1 MASKK
6 ILVVDDELESV
17 KLVGL
22 MLQRQGY
29 EIAAAQTGAQAL
41 EKALSENP
49 DLVILDIMMPDM
61 DGYEVCRRLRASPD
75 TADLP
80 IIMFT
85 AKTQVDEKVAG
96 FQAGADDYLTKPIH
110 PDELASH
117 VEAVLLRSARRQ
129 TEEPPPVSARIFGF
143 LGSKGGVG
151 TTTLAV
157 NTAVALAQ
165 GPAQGKK
172 VLLAELRPGL
182 ATAAMQLGLRRHGAL
197 AHLLDQPVEQLD
209 ARTVE
214 AQLDEHSSGVLVLS
228 GQVEP
233 PGVAT
238 LILPSHAETIVR
250 HLGAMVD
257 YVLLDLGVGLDES
270 NRRVLLGCYQAVVPV
285 EPQRVALALAQA
297 LLGEL
302 TGSLK
307 LARHRVKAVLINKA
321 PAATTFTKETV
332 EGVLQH
338 DLAGV
343 ITPAPDLAFQAAER
357 GVPMVMVQPTSLVAQ
372 QFRTFAEYL
381 VDA

>member
-1 MASKK
+1 MAKK
-6 ILVVDDELESV
+6 ILIVDDEPESV
-17 KLVGL
+17 KLIGL

-29 EIAAAQTGAQAL
+29 EIATAQTGAQAL
-41 EKALSENP
+41 ERVLSESP

-61 DGYEVCRRLRASPD
+61 DGYEVCRRLRANPD
-75 TADLP
+75 TTDLP

-117 VEAVLLRSARRQ
+117 VEAILLRSAHRR
-129 TEEPPPVSARIFGF
+129 TESPLPVNAKIFGF
-143 LGSKGGVG
+143 LGSKGGAG

-157 NTAVALAQ
+157 NAAVALAQ
-165 GPAQGKK
+165 GPAKNKK
-172 VLLAELRPGL
+172 VLLADLRPGI
-182 ATAAMQLGLRRHGAL
+182 ATAAMHLGLRRHGAL
-197 AHLLDQPVEQLD
+197 AHLLDLPVEQLD

-250 HLGAMVD
+250 YLGSMAD
-257 YVLLDLGVGLDES
+257 YVLLDLGVGLGET
-270 NRRVLLGCYQAVVPV
+270 NRRLLLGCYQVVVPV
-285 EPQRVALALAQA
+285 EPQRVSLTLAQA
-297 LLGEL
+297 LLSEL
-302 TGSLK
+302 TGSLN
-307 LARHRVKAVLINKA
+307 LARHRIKVVLVNKS
-321 PAATTFTKETV
+321 PAATAFAKETV

-338 DLAGV
+338 DLAGIV
-343 ITPAPDLAFQAAER
+343 TPAPDLAFQAAER
-357 GVPMVMVQPTSLVAQ
+357 GVPMVMVQPTGLVAQ
-372 QFRTFAEYL
+372 QFRTIAEHL
-381 VDA
+381 ADA